1 MCCYVDNSAAVAIA
15 TNPLTTSA
23 LKHVARRHF
32 FVREVQ
38 EEGEIAVMHVA
49 TSRNLA
55 DICTKVL
62 AVPRFRELWAGISS
76 GFGRVKTWVLESVA
90 RGAEALRDV

>member
-1 MCCYVDNSAAVAIA
+1 
-15 TNPLTTSA
+15 
-23 LKHVARRHF
+23 
-32 FVREVQ
+32 
-38 EEGEIAVMHVA
+38 MHVS

-62 AVPRFRELWAGISS
+62 AAPRFRELWAGISS

-90 RGAEALRDV
+90 RGAEALKDA